1 MTNTEQDTPDA
12 ELTSAPKGSGS
23 VLITV
28 ITVLISAVALGAV
41 LWFALSPT
49 SSKGNGGS
57 VSSKSE
63 YPVGSAA
70 ISQPSGLAPPSANA
84 LPGYTLSYV
93 NNFANDK
100 LPTGWYLFTGQPGG
114 DPGAQFAGS
123 HVVISGGLLQLNTY
137 KDPAFHNE
145 VVTGGLCQCG
155 LARTYGAYF
164 VRSRVTGPG
173 PNDGELLWPKVGWP
187 PEIDFNENGG
197 NVLGTSA
204 TLHFA
209 HHNQIIQSLLAINM
223 TEWHT
228 WGVIWTPHLVSYVV
242 DGRVWATVNETG
254 DIPRRSMTLDLE
266 QRTSCSVGKECPSGR
281 ESMVVDWVAEYSPK

>member
-1 MTNTEQDTPDA
+1 
-12 ELTSAPKGSGS
+12 
-23 VLITV
+23 
-28 ITVLISAVALGAV
+28 
-41 LWFALSPT
+41 
-49 SSKGNGGS
+49 
-57 VSSKSE
+57 
-63 YPVGSAA
+63 
-70 ISQPSGLAPPSANA
+70 
-84 LPGYTLSYV
+84 LSYV